1 MWGHPPPFRPSEN
14 LLPPRSR
21 RTNPGPEFVL
31 ESYPNLEV
39 GTWSPTRAQS
49 TGWDG
54 VNQPAGMGSRPQPLR
69 LLPFMPHSLA
79 SFILVAGL
87 LAAAAAAAAGWLLSA
102 GSSGYM

>member
-1 MWGHPPPFRPSEN
+1 VQREFPDEYTRKQVK
-14 LLPPRSR
+14 
-21 RTNPGPEFVL
+21 EFV
-31 ESYPNLEV
+31 E
-39 GTWSPTRAQS
+39 
-49 TGWDG
+49 
-54 VNQPAGMGSRPQPLR
+54 NQALRPVTCGAGGMRCWKRKGAPADPGMGSRPQPLR